1 MAGGIKYKDPK
12 IVRAKKGWFVGLYFE
27 YPDQAGKYKRFEISA
42 GINYIHDLQ
51 EKEKE
56 AQILLK
62 EVKLALQA
70 GFDPFMTNLENEFI
84 ESIAQKVEAIKKV
97 EAAEAEA
104 EAGKRWTIKEGIKQF
119 QEYCTNK
126 NLSPNTIRTYDT
138 FINNLMAWLEETEQT
153 ELNASELTED
163 KVFEFVNQ
171 EFDEEEWSPRTY
183 NNHLKFFSTLFSR
196 MEKLEKKQN
205 KGIKYQID
213 LEDIELKK
221 DRAEKNRYY
230 SPVVAQ
236 KVKKE
241 LAKNESLYNYVKWIF
256 YSCMRPRE
264 IRLLQIN
271 HIDIQARQIKA
282 IAPTAKTGD
291 RFIPICDELMGLIKS
306 MKLMRYPL
314 NYYVFGGKN
323 GKPGKERLS
332 RDLFT
337 NSYKLIKDKLGLDNK
352 YTLYGWKH
360 TRVVN
365 LLMAGF
371 TDAEVMSLTGH
382 SDYQSF
388 MAYKRELM
396 VDTSAMKGKTIE
408 F

>member
-1 MAGGIKYKDPK
+1 
-12 IVRAKKGWFVGLYFE
+12 
-27 YPDQAGKYKRFEISA
+27 
-42 GINYIHDLQ
+42 
-51 EKEKE
+51 
-56 AQILLK
+56 
-62 EVKLALQA
+62 
-70 GFDPFMTNLENEFI
+70 
-84 ESIAQKVEAIKKV
+84 
-97 EAAEAEA
+97 
-104 EAGKRWTIKEGIKQF
+104 
-119 QEYCTNK
+119 
-126 NLSPNTIRTYDT
+126 
-138 FINNLMAWLEETEQT
+138 
-153 ELNASELTED
+153 
-163 KVFEFVNQ
+163 
-171 EFDEEEWSPRTY
+171 
-183 NNHLKFFSTLFSR
+183 

-213 LEDIELKK
+213 LQDIEMKK

-230 SPVVAQ
+230 SAVVAL

-291 RFIPICDELMGLIKS
+291 RFIPICDELMALIKS
-306 MKLMRYPL
+306 MKLMKLPL

>member
-12 IVRAKKGWFVGLYFE
+12 IVRAKRGWFIGLYYE

-51 EKEKE
+51 ERERE

-62 EVKLALQA
+62 EVKRVLQA
-70 GFDPFMTNLENEFI
+70 GFDPFMTNLENEFVD
-84 ESIAQKVEAIKKV
+84 SISQKVAAIKQVEEAKT
-97 EAAEAEA
+97 EAAK
-104 EAGKRWTIKEGIKQF
+104 GWTITEGIKNF
-119 QEYCTNK
+119 QDYCTNK

-138 FINNLMAWLEETEQT
+138 FINNLLAWLEETEQT
-153 ELNASELTED
+153 ELIASEFTED
-163 KVFEFVNQ
+163 KIFEFVNQ

-213 LEDIELKK
+213 LEDLELKK

-230 SPVVAQ
+230 SAVVAL

-241 LAKNESLYNYVKWIF
+241 LSKNESLYNYVKWIF

-291 RFIPICDELMGLIKS
+291 RFIPICDELMTLIKS
-306 MKLMRYPL
+306 MRLMEFPL
-314 NYYVFGGKN
+314 NYYVFSGKT
-323 GKPGKERLS
+323 GKPGDERLS

-337 NSYKLIKDKLGLDNK
+337 TKYKSIKDKLGLDNK

-396 VDTSAMKGKTIE
+396 VDASAMKGKTIE

>member
-1 MAGGIKYKDPK
+1 MAEGVRYIEPK
-12 IVRAKKGWFVGLYFE
+12 IVRAKRGWFIALKYE
-27 YPDQAGKYKRFEISA
+27 YPDQVGKYKRFEISA
-42 GINYIHDLQ
+42 GVNFIKNLQ
-51 EKEKE
+51 EREKE
-56 AQILLK
+56 IQKLLV
-62 EVKLALQA
+62 EVRRALQA
-70 GFDPFMTNLENEFI
+70 GFDPFHTNLEKEFV
-84 ESIAQKVEAIKKV
+84 ESISEKIETIKKAE
-97 EAAEAEA
+97 EASH
-104 EAGKRWTIKEGIKQF
+104 GWTVTEGIKQF
-119 QEYCTNK
+119 QEYCQKK
-126 NLSPNTIRTYDT
+126 NLSYNTTRTYDS
-138 FINNLMAWLEETEQT
+138 FINNLVIWLEETEQT
-153 ELNASELTED
+153 EAIAST
-163 KVFEFVNQ
+163 
-171 EFDEEEWSPRTY
+171 FDEERIFEFLDQQFDEEGWSPRTY
-183 NNHLKFFSTLFSR
+183 NNHLRFFSTLFSR

-205 KGIKYQID
+205 KEIRYIID
-213 LEDIELKK
+213 LDDVELKK

-230 SPVVAQ
+230 APLVAA

-241 LAKNESLYNYVKWIF
+241 LSNSPELYNYVKWIF

-271 HIDIQARQIKA
+271 HIDIHARQIKA

-291 RFIPICDELMGLIKS
+291 RFVPICDELMNLIKS
-306 MKLMRYPL
+306 MQLMKFPL
-314 NYYVFGGKN
+314 SYYVFGKD
-323 GKPGKERLS
+323 GKPSKERIG

-337 NSYKLIKDKLGLDNK
+337 TSYKAIKDKLGLDNK

-371 TDAEVMSLTGH
+371 TDNEVMSLTGH
-382 SDYQSF
+382 SDYKSF